1 MKYEDIKTANEKLT
15 PIDIKG
21 KNYIDVAQ
29 RIQAFRSIEPSGA
42 IITEL
47 VADVDGEATFK
58 ATVYDGEG
66 KILATG
72 YAKEKETS
80 SYINKTSYIENCETS
95 AVGRALGFIGLGSE
109 NSIASLEEVANAI
122 NNQQAKPKT
131 DEYEKALDVTYQGR
145 TLRDWYK
152 NDRAMIKEIYD
163 YCSQDVKKAIS
174 IIERRIKEGK

>member
-1 MKYEDIKTANEKLT
+1 MPAE
-15 PIDIKG
+15 
-21 KNYIDVAQ
+21 
-29 RIQAFRSIEPSGA
+29 
-42 IITEL
+42 
-47 VADVDGEATFK
+47 
-58 ATVYDGEG
+58 
-66 KILATG
+66 
-72 YAKEKETS
+72 EKETS

-122 NNQQAKPKT
+122 NNQQAKPKS
-131 DEYEKALDVTYQGR
+131 DEYEKALDVTYRGR